1 MPIQILIPLTYLGL
15 LLILLDTGFPFKAIE
30 AIDVI
35 VISYKRVSFI
45 TITIEVKAPVMSERV
60 VYRQLRL
67 ILS

>member
-60 VYRQLRL
+60 VYRQLCL
-67 ILS
+67 ILL